1 MNTQPEHY
9 SLNELIQLQ
18 DSGWDVN
25 EKFGIDWTPVGTGAI
40 HTFIL
45 INAAFSSATCADFL
59 ILSYFVCFL
68 HLRGN
73 WTINY
78 KTKTTLCLFLLFMED
93 KNILSSLLT
102 APPPPHP
109 SITSPYWMLQ
119 MCQPAQ
125 RQLRGLMMFYGN
137 EEKFSYRKMETVRL
151 V

>member
-59 ILSYFVCFL
+59 ILSYFVFSTPQGELDYQLQDQDNVVFISTL
-68 HLRGN
+68 HG
-73 WTINY
+73 
-78 KTKTTLCLFLLFMED
+78 
-93 KNILSSLLT
+93 
-102 APPPPHP
+102 
-109 SITSPYWMLQ
+109 
-119 MCQPAQ
+119 
-125 RQLRGLMMFYGN
+125 G
-137 EEKFSYRKMETVRL
+137 
-151 V
+151 

>member
-1 MNTQPEHY
+1 MNTQPEHH

-93 KNILSSLLT
+93 KNIFFFKKKKARILNVS
-102 APPPPHP
+102 
-109 SITSPYWMLQ
+109 
-119 MCQPAQ
+119 
-125 RQLRGLMMFYGN
+125 
-137 EEKFSYRKMETVRL
+137 
-151 V
+151 